1 MGSDLRLTGLAS
13 GMDWQPIVDKL
24 LELEAIPKKRLES
37 QKAENEA
44 KVSDLGIL
52 KSQLD
57 SLKSAASALQDES
70 LFHARSVLIKTAN
83 SGLSATAS
91 TGALTEEFRIKVES
105 LASSTEISSKN
116 RTSARL
122 ANSINLNDK
131 LSDLPLHAPIT
142 AGLLLFPKTYNIS
155 STEITLQDLMD
166 QINATSDGVS
176 GVNPEGDSTGVTIS
190 YDSASDKMLLN
201 SGISEDDS
209 TNLLVL
215 GSTTDTSN
223 FLQSMKIFGQPE
235 SGQIYSKYSLGSID
249 MTVSLANANFASAF
263 SGLTSGLGNFFIGEG
278 EGAVR
283 IDYDINNDSLA
294 SVINRVNDSDANVF
308 MYYDPVGDRFVTRN
322 GADRNLGGCYARE

>member
-1 MGSDLRLTGLAS
+1 M
-13 GMDWQPIVDKL
+13 
-24 LELEAIPKKRLES
+24 
-37 QKAENEA
+37 
-44 KVSDLGIL
+44 GIL

-91 TGALTEEFRIKVES
+91 TGALTGEFKIKVES

-142 AGLLLFPKTYNIS
+142 AGTFTISGKTYNIS

-223 FLQSMKIFGQPE
+223 FLQSMKF
-235 SGQIYSKYSLGSID
+235 
-249 MTVSLANANFASAF
+249 
-263 SGLTSGLGNFFIGEG
+263 
-278 EGAVR
+278 
-283 IDYDINNDSLA
+283 LA
-294 SVINRVNDSDANVF
+294 SQNLVKFTANIHSV
-308 MYYDPVGDRFVTRN
+308 R
-322 GADRNLGGCYARE
+322 LI